1 MPVIPALWET
11 GPRGLW
17 GHRSPLLP
25 SCWTDLRI
33 FTGFP
38 PLSHLTS
45 QGWSSS
51 SSGAQL
57 CPNFLNLCLQS
68 LKTPTPRVTLSP
80 CLPQRV
86 PILCFPSIALVI
98 IYPVNSNCLHTSPLL
113 SPSRPHSDAHA
124 PDPTPRSVHAALLCP
139 CGDHLSFLRNQLAII
154 SLWRAALTSNS
165 LQQRQKPSSVLPQN
179 SGQVWRWR
187 RC

>member
-1 MPVIPALWET
+1 MAHACNPSTLGGRPHGAFEDT
-11 GPRGLW
+11 G
-17 GHRSPLLP
+17 LLCCLP
-25 SCWTDLRI
+25 PGMTPQHSL
-33 FTGFP
+33 GF
-38 PLSHLTS
+38 HLCLI
-45 QGWSSS
+45 QHPKGGPSS

-68 LKTPTPRVTLSP
+68 LKIPTPRVTLSP
-80 CLPQRV
+80 RLPQSV

-179 SGQVWRWR
+179 SGQV
-187 RC
+187 